1 MAEPEPEPKRDAGDH
16 KANMWTLDPDEA
28 SNCSNLTTKELQQ
41 NWKAAKQAERRVRL
55 LFEISNSRIVAQ
67 TLSKYVFM
75 QRGLDA
81 ETKQQLEEDH
91 KRIISDE
98 HWYLDLPELKARENL
113 IIEEK
118 SFVPCED
125 LIYGRM
131 SFQGFNPEVE
141 KLMALMNPKNK
152 EEEEE
157 DLRQMQT
164 DVTDEEMAL
173 RYESLIGSIKKKFAK
188 KRQRTSE
195 AEEDLN
201 QNVESNL
208 KRVFLKPQD

>member
-1 MAEPEPEPKRDAGDH
+1 MRSTNPCPRRLELVVKITFITIKRTVQPRHRCTLAFLFQAAMANDVK
-16 KANMWTLDPDEA
+16 
-28 SNCSNLTTKELQQ
+28 
-41 NWKAAKQAERRVRL
+41 
-55 LFEISNSRIVAQ
+55 
-67 TLSKYVFM
+67 LSKNLLRMKFM